1 MSLPKAPTHLS
12 SETRSSVILEH
23 NAAADK
29 PCRLV
34 HKLTEET
41 EIVVRLIRN
50 IRIFT
55 ERRLKETKVIAPN
68 FRLICLKSNSRKMS
82 MLFFRKYTG

>member
-1 MSLPKAPTHLS
+1 ML
-12 SETRSSVILEH
+12 
-23 NAAADK
+23 AADK
-29 PCRLV
+29 PCRIV

-41 EIVVRLIRN
+41 DIVVRLINN

-68 FRLICLKSNSRKMS
+68 FRLICLKSNSRKMY
-82 MLFFRKYTG
+82 MLFVRKYTD